1 VDPRKEASGKLFAV
15 KRSAY
20 RMALVREVLP
30 DWTEAQ
36 QERLHAFWVLNA
48 AHATLSFSRGFVAV
62 LTTVADT

>member
-30 DWTEAQ
+30 GPEAQ
-36 QERLHAFWVLNA
+36 QERLRAFWVLNA
-48 AHATLSFSRGFVAV
+48 AHSTLSFARGSGLF
-62 LTTVADT
+62 